1 MQQDLTAKAT
11 QLEEVT
17 VKFEKMKTFKIVK
30 DAQVDDLETT
40 VVQTNNLLKQKEE
53 KLEKFCADLQNL
65 HKEVAILREATKS
78 DIEVAKKL
86 QGMSIV
92 SANKSYL
99 ESEHDSKKSSAV

>member
-53 KLEKFCADLQNL
+53 KLEKFCADL
-65 HKEVAILREATKS
+65 
-78 DIEVAKKL
+78 
-86 QGMSIV
+86 
-92 SANKSYL
+92 
-99 ESEHDSKKSSAV
+99 